1 MFEQKQNNPMLNTQE
16 EIAKLNRSKQRQSS
30 VVPEGAGA
38 GADVD
43 MIAEN
48 EAAESQVGL
57 ETPSKKRNRA
67 DFEKSQQQ
75 IAEQLV
81 KEEKSE
87 QKDHDESV

>member
-30 VVPEGAGA
+30 VVPEGA

>member
-38 GADVD
+38 ADVD
-43 MIAEN
+43 MIVEN
-48 EAAESQVGL
+48 EAAESQVGV

-67 DFEKSQQQ
+67 EFEKSQQQ
-75 IAEQLV
+75 MAEQLM

-87 QKDHDESV
+87 QKDHDESM